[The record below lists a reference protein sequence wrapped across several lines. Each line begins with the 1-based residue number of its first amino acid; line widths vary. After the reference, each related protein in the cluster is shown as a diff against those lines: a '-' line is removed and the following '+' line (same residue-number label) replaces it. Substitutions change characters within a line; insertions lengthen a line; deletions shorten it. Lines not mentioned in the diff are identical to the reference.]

1 MSTARKQPT
10 LTVVAGPN
18 GAGKTTFVKALERDG
33 HAFGHYVNPDEIAA
47 TMTGDQRGRELRA
60 GRAAIGQ
67 ARKHIAAGESFT
79 QETTLTGAWAKT
91 LMSEAQ
97 AAGFTVTM
105 IYVGI
110 GDLVVS
116 QARVENRVASGGH
129 AVPPADQRRRF
140 DRSLDNLA
148 PAARIADSAV
158 VFDNSSAARPYEL
171 VAEIERG
178 QVRPAV
184 QEMPAWASRALA
196 GLPRA
201 ERSQS
206 KTAGGDLAA
215 AASKAAGALQ
225 DPALR
230 TRAQNIAG
238 EIGKKIDGPGP
249 GRPRGSRGPGRGGS
263 DRDR

>member
-1 MSTARKQPT
+1 MSMAREQPT

-33 HAFGHYVNPDEIAA
+33 HALGHLVNPDEIAA
-47 TMTGDQRGRELRA
+47 TMTGDQPGRELRA

-91 LMSEAQ
+91 LMSEAK
-97 AAGFTVTM
+97 AAGFTVAM

-110 GDLVVS
+110 EDLAVS
-116 QARVENRVASGGH
+116 QARVEDRVEKGGH

-158 VFDNSSAARPYEL
+158 VFDNSSAERPYEL

-178 QVRPAV
+178 QVRAAV
-184 QEMPAWASRALA
+184 QKMPSWASRALA
-196 GLPRA
+196 ALPRA

-206 KTAGGDLAA
+206 KAAGEDLAA
-215 AASKAAGALQ
+215 AAAKAAGALQ
-225 DPALR
+225 DPAR
-230 TRAQNIAG
+230 RARAQAVSG
-238 EIGKKIDGPGP
+238 EIGKKTQGAKRGQ
-249 GRPRGSRGPGRGGS
+249 RPSRGSP
-263 DRDR
+263 DRER